1 MKITKKV
8 FFITTFV
15 FLLTTGL
22 QAQHQHIEI
31 SQIVKEFRDG
41 VLTADQAYTQMTNM
55 YDNGEIHKCAAPL
68 HVFEYKYKDRISPHL
83 IRRQK
88 SQSSGSGLATYI
100 SPGGKFEF
108 TYETTGEDG
117 VPPTDSNSNGVPD
130 YVEEAG
136 LAADFAYGVLVTNL
150 GYSDPIPT
158 GTTYEIFFLDMGFYG
173 FAETYSNPGGPG
185 TRIAL
190 ENDFDGFPGNDDPD
204 GDQLGALRVT
214 MAHEFK
220 HAIQFVQNGFSGD
233 SDLWAEMDGVL
244 AEEVVY
250 DEVNDY
256 YNYLGGSG
264 DIFGD
269 PGTTVIPGSY
279 EDVTWALYFHEKF
292 GSDFWPNAWERIE
305 NDPSGLSFLAAVSEE
320 LNARGLS
327 VRKSISEL
335 YLWHY
340 ASGSESTLG
349 FGFDEA
355 MNYPGPSIKSFINET
370 DTSFSATQSLNRLA
384 ADFYKID
391 LSEQEPGQVSISILA
406 TTSTLEV
413 SLIFSLENGSSVQE
427 YYSVASNQ
435 DFLIRS
441 SVKWSDV
448 REAGLVI
455 TNVSGGQ
462 SVNYQYSVFSSIPD
476 EIVLEQNFPNP
487 FNPDTQIP
495 IEIPEDQKITLEIF
509 DYTGRKVT
517 TLYNGEI
524 LKGTYNIPFD
534 AANLASGVYVYRL
547 TSENGVFHKRMT
559 LVK

>member
-1 MKITKKV
+1 M
-8 FFITTFV
+8 
-15 FLLTTGL
+15 
-22 QAQHQHIEI
+22 
-31 SQIVKEFRDG
+31 
-41 VLTADQAYTQMTNM
+41 
-55 YDNGEIHKCAAPL
+55 
-68 HVFEYKYKDRISPHL
+68 
-83 IRRQK
+83 
-88 SQSSGSGLATYI
+88 
-100 SPGGKFEF
+100 
-108 TYETTGEDG
+108 
-117 VPPTDSNSNGVPD
+117 
-130 YVEEAG
+130 
-136 LAADFAYGVLVTNL
+136 
-150 GYSDPIPT
+150 
-158 GTTYEIFFLDMGFYG
+158 
-173 FAETYSNPGGPG
+173 
-185 TRIAL
+185 
-190 ENDFDGFPGNDDPD
+190 
-204 GDQLGALRVT
+204 
-214 MAHEFK
+214 
-220 HAIQFVQNGFSGD
+220 
-233 SDLWAEMDGVL
+233 
-244 AEEVVY
+244 
-250 DEVNDY
+250 
-256 YNYLGGSG
+256 
-264 DIFGD
+264 
-269 PGTTVIPGSY
+269 
-279 EDVTWALYFHEKF
+279 
-292 GSDFWPNAWERIE
+292 
-305 NDPSGLSFLAAVSEE
+305 
-320 LNARGLS
+320 
-327 VRKSISEL
+327 
-335 YLWHY
+335 
-340 ASGSESTLG
+340 
-349 FGFDEA
+349 
-355 MNYPGPSIKSFINET
+355 
-370 DTSFSATQSLNRLA
+370 NRLA